1 MKMKYLKL
9 ISILAILPFYSNAD
23 KPDVRISS
31 ITFSQ
36 SRVIFHES
44 DTHGVQFSLSNQ
56 SENPYLVQTKVTTL
70 DGEKSK
76 TYITTPPLFRLDVK
90 EQTSIK
96 VVKIGGESDNEEN
109 MEFICVKPIPPKE
122 NKGNDKIVNVV
133 INNCIKLIYRPS
145 NVSRPTSDNFFK
157 NVKWKIVNKELYI
170 TNETSNY
177 LNLNKV
183 IYAGKNLP
191 VTYVPPHKTKSLG
204 KVSQEDSKTVMWN
217 YVDDFGEISKT
228 LESKLDRYET

>member
-9 ISILAILPFYSNAD
+9 IPILAMLPFYSNAD

-76 TYITTPPLFRLDVK
+76 TYITTPPLFRLDEK

-96 VVKIGGESDNEEN
+96 VVKIGGEPDNEES
-109 MEFICVKPIPPKE
+109 MELDKSILTVVLALTTGVTGSSSPPVSSSSSYSLTLAAFIALK
-122 NKGNDKIVNVV
+122 VN
-133 INNCIKLIYRPS
+133 PS
-145 NVSRPTSDNFFK
+145 S
-157 NVKWKIVNKELYI
+157 I
-170 TNETSNY
+170 
-177 LNLNKV
+177 
-183 IYAGKNLP
+183 
-191 VTYVPPHKTKSLG
+191 
-204 KVSQEDSKTVMWN
+204 
-217 YVDDFGEISKT
+217 IS
-228 LESKLDRYET
+228 S

>member
-1 MKMKYLKL
+1 M
-9 ISILAILPFYSNAD
+9 LPFYSNAD

-76 TYITTPPLFRLDVK
+76 TYITTPPLFRLDEK

-96 VVKIGGESDNEEN
+96 VVKIGGEPDNEE
-109 MEFICVKPIPPKE
+109 
-122 NKGNDKIVNVV
+122 
-133 INNCIKLIYRPS
+133 
-145 NVSRPTSDNFFK
+145 
-157 NVKWKIVNKELYI
+157 
-170 TNETSNY
+170 
-177 LNLNKV
+177 
-183 IYAGKNLP
+183 
-191 VTYVPPHKTKSLG
+191 
-204 KVSQEDSKTVMWN
+204 
-217 YVDDFGEISKT
+217 
-228 LESKLDRYET
+228 

>member
-1 MKMKYLKL
+1 
-9 ISILAILPFYSNAD
+9 D

-76 TYITTPPLFRLDVK
+76 TYITTPPLFRLDKK

-96 VVKIGGESDNEEN
+96 VVKIGGEPDNEES
-109 MEFICVKPIPPKE
+109 MELICVKPIPPK
-122 NKGNDKIVNVV
+122 NSKANDKIVDVV
-133 INNCIKLIYRPS
+133 INNCIK
-145 NVSRPTSDNFFK
+145 
-157 NVKWKIVNKELYI
+157 
-170 TNETSNY
+170 
-177 LNLNKV
+177 
-183 IYAGKNLP
+183 
-191 VTYVPPHKTKSLG
+191 
-204 KVSQEDSKTVMWN
+204 
-217 YVDDFGEISKT
+217 
-228 LESKLDRYET
+228 